1 MIALVLIPMKAIDH
15 HIGIPSPTHR
25 VKASSETNLALMVSV
40 TVSTGQAVNVLN
52 GRQNVEAPN
61 MDSSEKMLPT
71 DSNLPL
77 AQVLTPQRDITRGAS
92 TVKIDS

>member
-1 MIALVLIPMKAIDH
+1 MIALILITMKAIDH
-15 HIGIPSPTHR
+15 QIGIPSPTRR
-25 VKASSETNLALMVSV
+25 VKASSETNLALMMSV

-52 GRQNVEAPN
+52 GRQNIEAPN
-61 MDSSEKMLPT
+61 MFPT
-71 DSNLPL
+71 DSIVPL